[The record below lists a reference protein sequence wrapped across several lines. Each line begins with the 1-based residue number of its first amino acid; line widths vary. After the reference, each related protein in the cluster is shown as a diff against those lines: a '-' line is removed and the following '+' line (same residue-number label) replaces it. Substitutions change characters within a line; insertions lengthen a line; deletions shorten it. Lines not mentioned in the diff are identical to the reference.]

1 MNDKNSVIIVDDEEM
16 LLDTLK
22 SGLSS
27 KGYYCEAVSTVKS
40 ALDLINKTSF
50 EIMITDVVLPDGH
63 GFELAKKAMILN
75 PGMKVILMTGY
86 SEDFSYDEAMEAGA
100 SDFIKKP
107 FSLKELLARIKH
119 IRMQEEFLR
128 SQEELK
134 KKVIELEEFYNMA
147 VGRELRMK
155 ELKDELERLREELQ
169 KYKK

>member
-27 KGYYCEAVSTVKS
+27 KGYYCEAASTVKS

-63 GFELAKKAMILN
+63 GFELAKKAMRLN
-75 PGMKVILMTGY
+75 PGMKVIIMTGY

-155 ELKDELERLREELQ
+155 ELKNELERLKEELQ

>member
-1 MNDKNSVIIVDDEEM
+1 
-16 LLDTLK
+16 
-22 SGLSS
+22 
-27 KGYYCEAVSTVKS
+27 
-40 ALDLINKTSF
+40 
-50 EIMITDVVLPDGH
+50 
-63 GFELAKKAMILN
+63 
-75 PGMKVILMTGY
+75 MKVIIMTGY

-155 ELKDELERLREELQ
+155 ELKNELERLKEELQ